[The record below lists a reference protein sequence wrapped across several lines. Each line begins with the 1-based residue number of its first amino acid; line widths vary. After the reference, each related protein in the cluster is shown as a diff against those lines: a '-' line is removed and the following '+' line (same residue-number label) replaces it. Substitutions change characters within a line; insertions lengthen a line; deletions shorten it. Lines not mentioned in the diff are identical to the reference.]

1 MSADKRPSVV
11 LPHAL
16 PLPIF
21 KRLQHRR
28 VVLASSSPRRKD
40 ILEVAVCADLILKS
54 LYTDVLFLGAETR
67 DHSIDIRGRSAESH
81 LRGTIGRLSDSHGR
95 RKGGVVLVVI
105 EDYVAY
111 ADPSIRRLKCT
122 SGYSVRT
129 TEILP
134 T

>member
-40 ILEVAVCADLILKS
+40 ILETAVRPGVSYVRSVLLIPYKGLRPEIIPSTFAEDLPKV
-54 LYTDVLFLGAETR
+54 TFQ
-67 DHSIDIRGRSAESH
+67 
-81 LRGTIGRLSDSHGR
+81 GRLA
-95 RKGGVVLVVI
+95 
-105 EDYVAY
+105 DYPIATAGEKVR
-111 ADPSIRRLKCT
+111 PT
-122 SGYSVRT
+122 S
-129 TEILP
+129 LP
-134 T
+134 G